1 MNGGNGNDTYI
12 FGAGFGTDQIQ
23 GFGDVAGNQDI
34 ILFNSSVF
42 SSFAEIQAAMQQVGA
57 NVTITKGADVITIQ
71 NVTLANLGQDDFLL
85 VA

>member
-1 MNGGNGNDTYI
+1 M
-12 FGAGFGTDQIQ
+12 
-23 GFGDVAGNQDI
+23 
-34 ILFNSSVF
+34 F

-71 NVTLANLGQDDFLL
+71 NVTLANIGQDDFLL